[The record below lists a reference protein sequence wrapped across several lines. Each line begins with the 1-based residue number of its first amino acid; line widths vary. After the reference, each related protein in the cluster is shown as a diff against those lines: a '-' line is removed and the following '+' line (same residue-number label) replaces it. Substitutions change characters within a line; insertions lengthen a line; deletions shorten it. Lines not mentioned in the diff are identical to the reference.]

1 MSSSPRFEP
10 KHTDTDTAYNP
21 TCSTFTWHK
30 VEFSQVLQ
38 LGIYITLT
46 RARWKGHGHSF
57 KGHLSYGFYS
67 LLFPPLQLAK
77 GKAMNLIKSCS
88 FKTIKWY
95 LVIVSYSWD
104 FAFVP
109 IKTVLRI
116 LATTWLITLYPFWA
130 QRLLTF
136 PVHSLTQG
144 RDLVN
149 TSKTFVKNK
158 GWLLLVTCSTV
169 TRTVH
174 VMFFSWEVIIRDT
187 GRSTSETDQ
196 RPGARFQGLSIPLP
210 NTPRPQVNV
219 KG

>member
-46 RARWKGHGHSF
+46 CARWKGHGHSF

-136 PVHSLTQG
+136 PIHSLTQG

-158 GWLLLVTCSTV
+158 GWLLLHCHSDCTCDVLLLRSHHSWHRQVYFRNRPETGGTV
-169 TRTVH
+169 PGSQHPFTKH
-174 VMFFSWEVIIRDT
+174 
-187 GRSTSETDQ
+187 TSSSEQ
-196 RPGARFQGLSIPLP
+196 C
-210 NTPRPQVNV
+210 
-219 KG
+219 